1 MYLKIKTIIKNCLYK
16 KNALIVLAF
25 LIMVPLYFYKLSSLP
40 TSVHGDEAETALQA
54 IQIIRGNVGLIG
66 VGWFDLPL
74 LSFLPHGL
82 FMLLFGENIIAD
94 RLGSVVFGV
103 LFLPVFYLLLK
114 DFFDKRIAL
123 VSTILLG
130 TSHMW
135 LALSRVGITYTQSAF
150 FIVSAVFVLLKASKT
165 DKKIYFILAGIIFG
179 LSLYSNFAVRI
190 IPVLIF
196 AIFINYLL
204 KKDSLKKKL
213 LRLFF
218 FLMSATIIFL
228 PQGLFYLNHLETI
241 SSREKSIFVFSESA
255 KQWTNYTNMSN
266 SSILVEQTR
275 RTFNVFAGDNST
287 QYGYKGQLL
296 DYFSILF
303 FLAGIA
309 YCLIRMRKFKYQF
322 LFLWLLL
329 AFMGQIFT
337 TIPPPIFLPR
347 FVVGLPI
354 LYIFISFG
362 IIYATKILHKLRLNS
377 YHVDILILL
386 IVLILSFYNFSLYFF
401 SYAKQIDGDPNARAA
416 TKISFILNNYYK
428 NYTAYFYTSP
438 RLYADFGTLR
448 FLSGETNKVN
458 LNTNNGIYT
467 SSTIKS
473 IYIIYPEYV
482 DITQKL
488 YEKFPEGKINEL
500 RDIDGSI
507 QFYTFVP

>member
-1 MYLKIKTIIKNCLYK
+1 
-16 KNALIVLAF
+16 
-25 LIMVPLYFYKLSSLP
+25 
-40 TSVHGDEAETALQA
+40 
-54 IQIIRGNVGLIG
+54 
-66 VGWFDLPL
+66 
-74 LSFLPHGL
+74 
-82 FMLLFGENIIAD
+82 
-94 RLGSVVFGV
+94 
-103 LFLPVFYLLLK
+103 
-114 DFFDKRIAL
+114 
-123 VSTILLG
+123 
-130 TSHMW
+130 
-135 LALSRVGITYTQSAF
+135 
-150 FIVSAVFVLLKASKT
+150 
-165 DKKIYFILAGIIFG
+165 
-179 LSLYSNFAVRI
+179 
-190 IPVLIF
+190 
-196 AIFINYLL
+196 
-204 KKDSLKKKL
+204 
-213 LRLFF
+213 
-218 FLMSATIIFL
+218 
-228 PQGLFYLNHLETI
+228 
-241 SSREKSIFVFSESA
+241 
-255 KQWTNYTNMSN
+255 
-266 SSILVEQTR
+266 
-275 RTFNVFAGDNST
+275 
-287 QYGYKGQLL
+287 
-296 DYFSILF
+296 
-303 FLAGIA
+303 
-309 YCLIRMRKFKYQF
+309 
-322 LFLWLLL
+322 
-329 AFMGQIFT
+329 MGQIFT